1 MEILKLTSI
10 RLSKS
15 ALSQANQL
23 SRSLGYWRT
32 SDVLRVAIWIG
43 LKFIKP
49 GVLHELLQMMW
60 QEEVNGANYS
70 PRDVLRTA
78 GESLENLKSLE

>member
-15 ALSQANQL
+15 ALSQASEL
-23 SRSLGYWRT
+23 GRTLGYWRT

-43 LKFIKP
+43 LKFLVP
-49 GVLHELLQMMW
+49 GVLHEFMQMMW
-60 QEEVNGANYS
+60 QEEVNGAQYS
-70 PRDVLRTA
+70 ARDVLRTA
-78 GESLENLKSLE
+78 GEKLENHKKLE